1 MHIKPFFVRLIVLIG
16 LLVFSSSKSFAQQ
29 HSDAI
34 LGDWLGQKKDVCFR
48 IYKKNDKYFGK
59 VVWGT
64 GKDSTDTKNPDPRL
78 RNRKLVG
85 AILLNDFVFDGTD
98 SWQYGTIYDP
108 AEGKTYSCKL
118 SLTKDQK
125 LKVRGYVGISLFGR
139 TDYWTRIK
147 KS

>member
-1 MHIKPFFVRLIVLIG
+1 MNLKPILSKVIILIG
-16 LLVFSSSKSFAQQ
+16 LFTIYSHMSFAQQ
-29 HSDAI
+29 NIDAI

-64 GKDSTDTKNPDPRL
+64 GKDSIDTKNPDPRF

-85 AILLNDFVFDGTD
+85 AVLLNDFVFDGTD
-98 SWQYGTIYDP
+98 TWQGGTIYDP
-108 AEGKTYSCKL
+108 VEGKTYSCKL
-118 SLTKDQK
+118 TLVTDQK
-125 LKVRGYVGISLFGR
+125 LKVRGYVGIALFGR

-147 KS
+147 K